1 MLRELILLLAET
13 AAASSL
19 AIVLVLLLRRPMRR
33 VFGAGAAYGLWALVP
48 VAMIA
53 VLLPAPVQPVTPVPT
68 LAKVGMVQAL
78 SVAPEQAPIDWASWL
93 AAVWVAGV
101 LAVAAL
107 QRWQQRRFLRR
118 LGPLRVHAHGLRVAT
133 TSRGLPAVTGV
144 LRPRIVLPADFLQRY
159 DAGERA
165 LVVAHE
171 RQHIARGDLPCNA
184 LVALLRCLHWFNPLL
199 HLAVKHYRH
208 DQELA
213 CDARVLRRHPRARRA
228 YAQAML
234 KTQLDDFALPVGC
247 HWHTHPIKERIAML
261 KRPNPRRWQR
271 AVSSLLLLAL
281 LAGGGYAAW
290 AQQPSAPATK
300 ARAGA
305 AGEGMYG
312 LQLQLDAEGQAH
324 PFEVHARPGEPF
336 GFMTTAR
343 QGHAWS
349 GEFTLTEAGGGRLRL
364 QGELKDNDRLVSAPT
379 LVFELGKQASIQVG
393 SDPGALFKMQVMA
406 RVLPADERPIPPP
419 ADADLTTTVFKGAV
433 RIETAADGTQHAAAN
448 AIEITR
454 EASQKPLA
462 ELKPPAY
469 PEEAARARIEGRVV
483 VLVDVAPDG
492 HVAAATI
499 ETSQPAG
506 VFDAA
511 VLKAV
516 RGWTF
521 DPAMKHGTAVAGRV
535 RVPVDFAMDDAPMA
549 GTQAALIDRN
559 AYGWFTEDAG
569 KPLATTLNC
578 DVALLERQDV
588 SGQTRRRCGIRRPE
602 ATPPATAPQAVAP
615 PQATVARGSR
625 VLADVAADGQ
635 VANPRLDTHGTPN
648 ARARALVTAIETS
661 RHAPAVRH
669 GVPDGV
675 PVSSTLAIDTRAVQ
689 PAPAG
694 FVAAR

>member
-1 MLRELILLLAET
+1 MLRELIFLLTET
-13 AAASSL
+13 AVASSV
-19 AIVLVLLLRRPMRR
+19 AMALVLLLRRPVRAWG
-33 VFGAGAAYGLWALVP
+33 GAGAGYALWALVP
-48 VAMIA
+48 VALGA
-53 VLLPAPVQPVTPVPT
+53 VLLPAPVRPLVPLAMTAQVGAAQP
-68 LAKVGMVQAL
+68 
-78 SVAPEQAPIDWASWL
+78 L
-93 AAVWVAGV
+93 AALPAGPAFDWSLPLGLCWLAGV
-101 LAVAAL
+101 LVVAAL
-107 QRWQQRRFLRR
+107 QVWQQRRFLRR
-118 LGPLRVHAHGLRVAT
+118 LGPLRMHRPGLQVAA
-133 TSRGLPAVTGV
+133 TSAGLPAVTGV

-159 DAGERA
+159 DAAERA

-171 RQHIARGDLPCNA
+171 RQHIVRGDLLCNA
-184 LVALLRCLHWFNPLL
+184 LLALLRCLHWFNPLL
-199 HLAVKHYRH
+199 HLAARHYRH

-213 CDARVLRRHPRARRA
+213 CDARVLRRHPQARRA

-234 KTQLDDFALPVGC
+234 KTQLDDLALPVGC

-261 KRPNPRRWQR
+261 KRPIPRRWQR
-271 AVSSLLLLAL
+271 AVSSVLLLAL

-290 AQQPSAPATK
+290 AQQPSAPAVK
-300 ARAGA
+300 APAGA
-305 AGEGMYG
+305 ADEAMYG
-312 LQLQLDAEGQAH
+312 LQIQLDAAGQAH
-324 PFEVHARPGEPF
+324 PFEVHARPSEPF
-336 GFMTTAR
+336 GFMTTAS

-349 GEFTLTEAGGGRLRL
+349 GEFTLTEAGNGRLRL
-364 QGELKDNDRLVSAPT
+364 QGELKDNDRVVSAPT
-379 LVFELGKQASIQVG
+379 LVFELGKQASIEVG

-406 RVLPADERPIPPP
+406 RVLHADERPMPPP

-433 RIETAADGTQHAAAN
+433 RIQTAADGTQHATAN

-483 VLVDVAPDG
+483 VLVDVTPDG

-521 DPAMKHGTAVAGRV
+521 DPAMQNGTAVVGRV

-578 DVALLERQDV
+578 DAALLEKQDV

-602 ATPPATAPQAVAP
+602 ATPPATAPQAVSP
-615 PQATVARGSR
+615 PQAAVARGSR

-635 VANPRLDTHGTPN
+635 VANPRLDTYRSPN
-648 ARARALVTAIETS
+648 ALERALVRTLKKS
-661 RHAPAVRH
+661 RHAPAVR
-669 GVPDGV
+669 DGV
-675 PVSSTLAIDTRAVQ
+675 PVPSTLAIDTRAVQ

-694 FVAAR
+694 FLAAR